1 MAPAAVDLPDH
12 VFTGRDMR
20 GTLTVVRF
28 DGVWLRYGRTGP
40 WVLEAVDLSVAT
52 GEAAI
57 VVGRNGAGK
66 STLLQL
72 AVGALMPTR
81 GAIRDRPV
89 VVGWVP
95 ERFPSDQP
103 FTARRYLRT
112 MGAIRGLSAAR
123 VTSTI
128 ERWSDQLGLAPYLD
142 QRLNTLS
149 KGTAQKVGLVQALL
163 APPGLFVLDE
173 PWEGLDVQTREEV
186 PAMVAEVLARGGSV
200 LISDHLNR
208 PLDPRSSDLRH
219 LREQRLVETVRLPG
233 ATVWRVVDRAV
244 TVEPAAPVNS
254 TAEWVVEVAVA
265 AADPSA
271 AQAQLRAAGHRVLG
285 VRPEPVA

>member
-1 MAPAAVDLPDH
+1 
-12 VFTGRDMR
+12 MR

-40 WVLEAVDLSVAT
+40 WVLEAVDLSVAP

-81 GAIRDRPV
+81 GAVRDRPV

-95 ERFPSDQP
+95 ERFPADQP

-112 MGAIRGLSAAR
+112 MGAIRGLSSAR
-123 VTSTI
+123 VTSMI
-128 ERWSDQLGLAPYLD
+128 ERWSDQLGLDPYLD

-149 KGTAQKVGLVQALL
+149 KGSAQKVGLIQALL

-173 PWEGLDVQTREEV
+173 PWEGLDAQTREEV
-186 PAMVAEVLARGGSV
+186 PAMVAEVLGRGGSV
-200 LISDHLNR
+200 LISDHR
-208 PLDPRSSDLRH
+208 G
-219 LREQRLVETVRLPG
+219 ETVRLPS
-233 ATVWRVVDRAV
+233 ATVWRVADRAV
-244 TVEPAAPVNS
+244 TVEPAGALNAAALGS
-254 TAEWVVEVAVA
+254 TAEWIVEVAVA
-265 AADPSA
+265 AADPSDA
-271 AQAQLRAAGHRVLG
+271 EAQLRAAGHRVLG
-285 VRPEPVA
+285 VRNVGTA